1 MKLIIDSQYFANS
14 NLYKILV
21 KCTHIGIVEY
31 DSFRKMSFRNRC
43 LLASAN
49 GRLGISVPL
58 ENGRHQKQGMKEVR
72 IDGSQDWQSQH
83 WKTISACY
91 NRSPWF
97 EYYKDSLEILY
108 RGQESFLIEWNRRC
122 LEWSMAQLGW
132 QGEICFLI
140 KADMEDPILAEEWTD
155 ARGLANKWP
164 SDSLESIPAYH
175 QVFEER
181 TGFMPQLSILDLLFC
196 TGPQALD
203 YLKK

>member
-1 MKLIIDSQYFANS
+1 MKLIIDSQYFVNS

-21 KCTHIGIVEY
+21 KNTHIGIVEY

-72 IDGSQDWQSQH
+72 IDGRQDWHSQH

-108 RGQESFLIEWNRRC
+108 CGRESYLIEWNRRC
-122 LEWSMAQLGW
+122 LEWSLTQLGW
-132 QGEICFLI
+132 QGEISFLT
-140 KADMEDPILAEEWTD
+140 KTDMDDPNLGKGWTD
-155 ARGLANKWP
+155 ARGLADKWP
-164 SDSLESIPAYH
+164 SDRLEPIPAYQ

-181 TGFMPQLSILDLLFC
+181 TGFIPQLSILDLLFC
-196 TGPQALD
+196 TGPQAMN
-203 YLKK
+203 YLIN

>member
-1 MKLIIDSQYFANS
+1 
-14 NLYKILV
+14 
-21 KCTHIGIVEY
+21 
-31 DSFRKMSFRNRC
+31 
-43 LLASAN
+43 
-49 GRLGISVPL
+49 
-58 ENGRHQKQGMKEVR
+58 
-72 IDGSQDWQSQH
+72 
-83 WKTISACY
+83 
-91 NRSPWF
+91 
-97 EYYKDSLEILY
+97 
-108 RGQESFLIEWNRRC
+108 
-122 LEWSMAQLGW
+122 MAQLGW

-164 SDSLESIPAYH
+164 SDSLESIPAYQ